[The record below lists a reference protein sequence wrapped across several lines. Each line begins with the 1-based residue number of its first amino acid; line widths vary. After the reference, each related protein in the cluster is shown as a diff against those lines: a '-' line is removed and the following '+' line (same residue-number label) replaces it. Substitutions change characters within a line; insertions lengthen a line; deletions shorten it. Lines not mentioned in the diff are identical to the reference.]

1 MAQIRKEKLYG
12 LVFAHV
18 EMLLMSMELALE
30 MAALKA
36 VDA

>member
-1 MAQIRKEKLYG
+1 MAQIQKGKLYG

-18 EMLLMSMELALE
+18 EMLLMSMELVLE